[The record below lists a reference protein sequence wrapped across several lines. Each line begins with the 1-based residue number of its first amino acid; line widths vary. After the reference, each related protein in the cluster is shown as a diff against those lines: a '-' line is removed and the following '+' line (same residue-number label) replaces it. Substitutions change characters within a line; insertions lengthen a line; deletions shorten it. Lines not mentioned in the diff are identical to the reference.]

1 MPIVTVQKLP
11 RITTIYCFI
20 FAGHSILC
28 ASESRQRIGEQLRI
42 DPRGWVLANP
52 VLQAR
57 PHASDPALLVQTM
70 ADFAYLPFGGGSRKC
85 VGDQFAVMESV
96 VGLAMLLRR
105 YDIQLAG
112 KPEDVQMQTG
122 ATIHTKDGL
131 WCQLK
136 RRKAGAAGKTEE
148 KATVTVS

>member
-1 MPIVTVQKLP
+1 MLQ
-11 RITTIYCFI
+11 
-20 FAGHSILC
+20 IL
-28 ASESRQRIGEQLRI
+28 L
-42 DPRGWVLANP
+42 V
-52 VLQAR
+52 
-57 PHASDPALLVQTM
+57 LVQTM

-112 KPEDVQMQTG
+112 QPEDVQMQTG

-131 WCQLK
+131 WCRLK
-136 RRKAGAAGKTEE
+136 RRKAGAAGKSEE